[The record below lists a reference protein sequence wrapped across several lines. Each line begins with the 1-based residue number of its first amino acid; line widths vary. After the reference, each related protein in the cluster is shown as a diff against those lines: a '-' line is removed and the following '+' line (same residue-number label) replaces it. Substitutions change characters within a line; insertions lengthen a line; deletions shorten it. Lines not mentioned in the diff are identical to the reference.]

1 MIRQEVEKRRKQM
14 RKLMQEKNMSL
25 QGALKTRTTVLKDPD
40 GNIIETGIIDMIESK
55 GLEFT
60 YDAEGNIM
68 LVKRPIYK
76 PDPRIGYTLHEGD
89 RISNGAWRSSK
100 SR

>member
-1 MIRQEVEKRRKQM
+1 M

-25 QGALKTRTTVLKDPD
+25 QGALKTRTTVLKDTD
-40 GNIIETGIIDMIESK
+40 GNIIETGIVDMIESK

-68 LVKRPIYK
+68 LVKRPIHK

-89 RISNGAWRSSK
+89 RI
-100 SR
+100 